1 MTKARCLRSP
11 SRGTKADHPAKEQYA
26 EYPGRYEYK
35 YPMAGTTNSTVSVQ
49 TFDIKARVIRTMKLP
64 LEADS
69 YIPRIRFTSDPAK
82 LAVFTLNRHQ
92 DCLEVYMANPRSTEC
107 KKILR
112 DNVDKYVSENVFKNL
127 VFYPNRFV
135 LTSERDGY
143 NHLYLYDL
151 NS

>member
-1 MTKARCLRSP
+1 
-11 SRGTKADHPAKEQYA
+11 
-26 EYPGRYEYK
+26 
-35 YPMAGTTNSTVSVQ
+35 MAGTTNSTVSVQ

-112 DNVDKYVSENVFKNL
+112 DNVDKYVNENIFKKPGL
-127 VFYPNRFV
+127 LSQPFCADQRAGRIQPP
-135 LTSERDGY
+135 LP
-143 NHLYLYDL
+143 L
-151 NS
+151 

>member
-1 MTKARCLRSP
+1 
-11 SRGTKADHPAKEQYA
+11 
-26 EYPGRYEYK
+26 
-35 YPMAGTTNSTVSVQ
+35 MAGTTNSTVSVQ

-107 KKILR
+107 KKNPAR
-112 DNVDKYVSENVFKNL
+112 QRGQV
-127 VFYPNRFV
+127 RQ
-135 LTSERDGY
+135 
-143 NHLYLYDL
+143 
-151 NS
+151 